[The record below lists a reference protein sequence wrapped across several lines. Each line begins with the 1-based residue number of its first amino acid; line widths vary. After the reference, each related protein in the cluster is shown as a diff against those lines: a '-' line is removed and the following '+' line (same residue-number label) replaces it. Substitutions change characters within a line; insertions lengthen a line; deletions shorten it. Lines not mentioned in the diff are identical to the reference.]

1 MTGNLINRG
10 IRSGGAFNWFFQRI
24 SGAMLLLTLLAHFW
38 VIHFFPPAHG
48 EITFESVMQ
57 RLQHP
62 AWKTIDLSF
71 LIFALYHG
79 MNGVFMV
86 VHDYVHS
93 NGLRILITA
102 ILWVVALWLLVFGS
116 LTILGLPT
124 GGAFSWLINYYINM
138 TQL

>member
-24 SGAMLLLTLLAHFW
+24 SGAMLLLALLAHFW

-48 EITFESVMQ
+48 EITYESVMA

-62 AWKTIDLSF
+62 AWKTTDLLF
-71 LIFALYHG
+71 LFFGLYHG
-79 MNGVFMV
+79 MNGVLMV
-86 VHDYVHS
+86 VHDYIHKA
-93 NGLRILITA
+93 GLRIVIISVLWIAA
-102 ILWVVALWLLVFGS
+102 IWLLIMGS

-124 GGAFSWLINYYINM
+124 GGAF
-138 TQL
+138 